1 MSRPHD
7 FDESYS
13 KSHPGVSPRVFRESR
28 LSRIGRERRSGQD
41 RRSEFERRQKT
52 EAWEGV
58 EQRSGEDWRTGWER
72 RRSNQRR
79 IPIFI
84 KMASISTGLILLTI
98 AIISL
103 VTLQREKTQFEE
115 QLIGFGRSLTGILAT
130 NAPDKLLGDEDL
142 ALFKLIEDVTEN
154 EQVVFAMIT
163 DDQKIVRAHSDMER
177 VDERYSPPRG
187 LSFLR
192 DFNGTILSQFR
203 LDRKDVFLFESPLTY
218 RRVEVGHVRLA
229 LSKEQIQES
238 ILQAKVF
245 FILLAVLIVG
255 LGLVLSLAFSLYFSR
270 PINELREGVVAVGM
284 GVFDHRVRV
293 NRQDELGEL
302 GRAINRM
309 AEDLSL
315 KNKITDSFGRYV
327 TPEIV
332 DLILAHPDR
341 RWMRGARVNV
351 SVLFVDIRGFMTMSE
366 GKDPAWIVDLLNDY
380 FSRVTDVV
388 IAHGGHVNKFVGDE
402 AMAIFGAPVANPDH
416 ADSAIKA
423 ALEIQRAVRHIEGRG
438 GRGRVKVHVGVGVS
452 SGDVVAG
459 NVGSEKRMEYTVIGD
474 DVNVASRLTSMA
486 RSGEILISK
495 QTYELLDKSNGIRVE
510 ERGSLKV
517 KGRRMNLSVYN
528 VVT

>member
-7 FDESYS
+7 IDETPR
-13 KSHPGVSPRVFRESR
+13 KLRSHTDARIAREAR
-28 LSRIGRERRSGQD
+28 YPRIGRERRSGKD
-41 RRSEFERRQKT
+41 RRSGNERRQET
-52 EAWEGV
+52 GTWEGV
-58 EQRSGEDWRTGWER
+58 ERRSGED
-72 RRSNQRR
+72 RRSGWDRRASNRRR

-84 KMASISTGLILLTI
+84 KMASLSTGLILLTI
-98 AIISL
+98 AL
-103 VTLQREKTQFEE
+103 VSVVVLAREKAQFEQ
-115 QLIGFGRSLTGILAT
+115 QLVGFGRSLTRILAT
-130 NAPDKLLGDEDL
+130 NAPDKLLGEEDL
-142 ALFKLIEDVTEN
+142 ALFQLIEDVTEN

-163 DDQKIVRAHSDMER
+163 DEQGIIRAHSDLEQ
-177 VDERYSPPRG
+177 VDVRYSPARD
-187 LSFLR
+187 LTFLQ
-192 DFNGTILSQFR
+192 DFNGTLLSRFR
-203 LDRKDVFLFESPLTY
+203 HKGEDVFLFESPLTY

-229 LSKEQIQES
+229 VSKERIHES
-238 ILQAKVF
+238 IQRAKVF
-245 FILLAVLIVG
+245 FLLLTVLIVG
-255 LGLVLSLAFSLYFSR
+255 LGLLLSLAFSLYFSR

-284 GVFDHRVRV
+284 GNFDHRVRIK
-293 NRQDELGEL
+293 RQDELGEL

-341 RWMRGARVNV
+341 QWMRASRVNV
-351 SVLFVDIRGFMTMSE
+351 SVLFVDIRGFMTLSE
-366 GKDPAWIVDLLNDY
+366 DKDPAWIVDLLNDY

-388 IAHGGHVNKFVGDE
+388 IAYGGHVNKFVGDE

-416 ADSAIKA
+416 ADSAVRA
-423 ALEIQRAVRHIEGRG
+423 ALEIQRVVRRIEGRG
-438 GRGRVKVHVGVGVS
+438 GRGRVDVRVGVGVN

-495 QTYELLDKSNGIRVE
+495 QTYELLDQRDGIRVE
-510 ERGSLKV
+510 ERGSLQV
-517 KGRRMNLSVYN
+517 KGRRTNLSVYN
-528 VVT
+528 VVS